1 MTNLLFV
8 YGTLLQPANPY
19 ARYLTEH
26 CSYISPGKVK
36 GVLYDIGEYPGM
48 TLNDKANCF
57 VYGTIYKMYEPVTI
71 LQVIDEYEG
80 VGPGEDQ
87 PNLYSRVSMA
97 IETPRGIRDACVYL
111 YNLPVNGLE
120 LIPSGNYLEYIKQKN
135 PPAIKTGG

>member
-1 MTNLLFV
+1 MTRFIFV

-26 CSYISPGKVK
+26 CSYISSGKVK
-36 GVLYDIGEYPGM
+36 GVLYDIGEYPGL

-57 VYGTIYKMYEPVTI
+57 SYGSIYKMDDPVTI

-87 PNLYSRVSMA
+87 PNLYRRVSMA
-97 IETPRGIRDACVYL
+97 VETPSGILDAWVYL

-120 LIPSGNYLEYIKQKN
+120 PIPSGNYLEYIKQKKS
-135 PPAIKTGG
+135 PGY